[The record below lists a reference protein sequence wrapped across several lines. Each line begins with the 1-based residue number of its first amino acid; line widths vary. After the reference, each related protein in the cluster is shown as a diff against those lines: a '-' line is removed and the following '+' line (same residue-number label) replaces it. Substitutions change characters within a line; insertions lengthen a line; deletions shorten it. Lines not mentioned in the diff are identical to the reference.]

1 MGHDHIDKGT
11 QDFKALL
18 TKIAATKPDLIFYG
32 GTTSTG
38 AGLIRQQMFDVGL
51 GNTAFMGGD
60 GIPDIATV
68 AGPRA
73 DGTYYTVAAPNA
85 DKLLSAKQFVRD
97 YEARFHEPIGPY
109 SANAY
114 AATQVAIAAIAA
126 ATKENGGKVP
136 TRAQVLDQI
145 AKTNAL
151 PTPIGPV
158 GFDAGGDVLE
168 PVVSLYTIKNG
179 KPVFINQQSV
189 SK

>member
-1 MGHDHIDKGT
+1 
-11 QDFKALL
+11 
-18 TKIAATKPDLIFYG
+18 
-32 GTTSTG
+32 
-38 AGLIRQQMFDVGL
+38 
-51 GNTAFMGGD
+51 MGGD

-85 DKLLSAKQFVRD
+85 DKLLSARQFVRD

-136 TRAQVLDQI
+136 TRAQVLAQI

-151 PTPIGPV
+151 STPIGPV

-179 KPVFINQQSV
+179 QPVFISQQSV